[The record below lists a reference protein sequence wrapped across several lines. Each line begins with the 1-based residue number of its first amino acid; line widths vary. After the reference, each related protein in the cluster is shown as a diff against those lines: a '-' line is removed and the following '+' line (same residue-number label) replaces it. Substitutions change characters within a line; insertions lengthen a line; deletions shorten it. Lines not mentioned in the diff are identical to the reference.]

1 MRFAILAA
9 ALAVSAPA
17 LADPADYTAPDRQA
31 SYAAGS
37 DLIDTPGAHP
47 QLDACE
53 RLMERAFYLPDP
65 GSLER
70 AMDARHEMELARD
83 AFHEGNEFAC
93 KRHAIHALE
102 DRT

>member
-9 ALAVSAPA
+9 ALVLSAPA
-17 LADPADYTAPDRQA
+17 LADPSAEAA
-31 SYAAGS
+31 SDGQVSYGYGS
-37 DLIDTPGAHP
+37 DLLDTPGAHP
-47 QLDACE
+47 QLDVCE

-83 AFHEGNEFAC
+83 AFHEGDEFSC